1 MRVKLDFEAKKI
13 CKKISDKKLKK
24 FLFTSL
30 ISSDRVD
37 PDTFEE
43 TSVFLFSGGLGVT
56 YHANVKDEERGIFD
70 ETRNIFQVHHCNS
83 SVVCFNLNFMIK

>member
-30 ISSDRVD
+30 ISPDRVD
-37 PDTFEE
+37 PDTFVRQVI
-43 TSVFLFSGGLGVT
+43 SCFQNSGGWYDSLT
-56 YHANVKDEERGIFD
+56 LSGI
-70 ETRNIFQVHHCNS
+70 
-83 SVVCFNLNFMIK
+83 